1 MVAIDVVLLTW
12 VSTQDRSDVG
22 NAAVAGMDKDLN
34 MTSSELSYC
43 VAFFYIGFML
53 FQLPGAILV
62 RVLTPPVQLGCA
74 AALWGAATTV

>member
-1 MVAIDVVLLTW
+1 
-12 VSTQDRSDVG
+12 
-22 NAAVAGMDKDLN
+22 MDKDLN